1 VWQRCADLLQALC
14 QHAEWK
20 SLLEKL
26 VSYSL
31 IRGLGSQDE
40 LRQELRRLGGPEAEE
55 VAVTAGEKLLEQGLL
70 DGERKLLRRQLCK
83 RLELAQLPAD
93 VEQRITSASEAQLET
108 WGDRVL
114 DASTLEDVFGE

>member
-1 VWQRCADLLQALC
+1 MWQRCADLLQALC